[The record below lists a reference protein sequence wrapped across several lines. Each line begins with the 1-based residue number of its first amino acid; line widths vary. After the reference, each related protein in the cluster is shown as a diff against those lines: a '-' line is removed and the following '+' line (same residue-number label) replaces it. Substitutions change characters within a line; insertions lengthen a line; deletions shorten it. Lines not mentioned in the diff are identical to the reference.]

1 MKAVCA
7 FAVLLALAVPAA
19 AWVAEDGEEH
29 GAEDHPAGLS
39 REQVEAKMGKLF
51 GIIDDNKDGLIVTEE
66 LEKFN
71 SKNLQRVQN
80 MQLEQ
85 EMQMVDK
92 NKDGLIDFEEL
103 SLTFPP
109 DAGTPDDFMEGL
121 NRRFNIA
128 DKDGDGKL
136 TKAEMH
142 ILLNPAHDEAML
154 ELEIKEIML
163 THDKNGDGLIST
175 DEYAATKGDDE
186 KEDDFLEIEFKPF
199 DLNGDGLLSSQEL
212 VLAFKE
218 EATEDVE
225 TSLED
230 VIAILGTDPVDYA
243 IWMKYALELSTSSVT
258 DHGEL
263 LRFPGD
269 YDLDLSDETRER
281 KGQEGASDYPSSEL

>member
-1 MKAVCA
+1 MKGVCG

-19 AWVAEDGEEH
+19 ALFAEDSNEH
-29 GAEDHPAGLS
+29 IIDDQPAGLS
-39 REQVEAKMGKLF
+39 RDQVETKMAKLF
-51 GIIDDNKDGLIVTEE
+51 NIIDENKDGMISNNE

-92 NKDGLIDFEEL
+92 NKDGFIDFEEL

-109 DAGTPDDFMEGL
+109 EAGTPDDFMEGL

-154 ELEIKEIML
+154 ELEIKDIMM
-163 THDKNGDGLIST
+163 THDKNGDGLISM
-175 DEYAATKGDDE
+175 DEYSSSKPDSEKDDE
-186 KEDDFLEIEFKPF
+186 FLEVEFKPF
-199 DLNGDGLLSSQEL
+199 DLNADGLLSSQEL

-218 EATEDVE
+218 EASEDVE

-230 VIAILGTDPVDYA
+230 VYAILGTEPIDYA
-243 IWMKYALELSTSSVT
+243 MWMKYALELSTSSVT

-269 YDLDLSDETRER
+269 YDLDLSDDARER
-281 KGQEGASDYPSSEL
+281 KGQDGDYPSSEL